1 MNKSLREKI
10 RAAPNNPGVYIFKD
24 KNNHS
29 LYIGKAANLKNR
41 LSSYLSSDE
50 SKNRFLAQDATDL
63 DIIITNS
70 DVEALTLEESL
81 IKLHKPRYNV
91 RLKDDKK
98 FPYLKI
104 TVQERFP
111 RIMFTRDIKPD
122 GSLIFGPYTNARALR
137 QTRDALCRIFK
148 LVSCAKDLSQPLTR
162 ACLEYDLGRCS
173 APCIG
178 NISEPDYA
186 ILVRKSLKFLQGQSD
201 ELEQE
206 LEKIMWEYAKQE
218 KFEAASTVRDQLIA
232 IRRISQRQQ
241 VLTSD
246 TFSKDV
252 IGFARSRN
260 TCTACLF
267 RIREGRLIA
276 KETFN
281 LKISSTSND
290 EEIASAFIR
299 LVYTHLS
306 FVPEVIVIPAT
317 PLEWDIQSHWFRER
331 GFRVRLSTGKK
342 GDDRRLL
349 KWAQKNAESELSSK
363 VLKKR
368 VPAGVFDLQNL
379 LRLDTP
385 PRWIEAFDVSN
396 LKDKFAVGSSVA
408 FQDGKPNKQ
417 RYRQYR
423 IKRTTGQND
432 VAMIYEIV
440 SRRIKDLKTQKKMP
454 DLLLIDGGRGQLTAA
469 LTALKDIQID
479 VPVYALA
486 KRYEELYDRQGN
498 VVAVP
503 ATSKTMYLLMRIRDE
518 AHRFA
523 VKYHRTM
530 RGKTVTRSVLDGI
543 RDIGKKR
550 KLMLLKHFGSVDA
563 IKKASEEEIAKV
575 TNIGRKT
582 ARNIYDSLHS

>member
-1 MNKSLREKI
+1 MNKSLQNKI
-10 RAAPNNPGVYIFKD
+10 RTAPDDPGIYIFKD
-24 KNNHS
+24 KKNHS
-29 LYIGKAANLKNR
+29 IYIGKAASLKSR
-41 LSSYLSSDE
+41 LSSYLSMDE
-50 SKNRFLAQDATDL
+50 IKNRSLARDATDL

-104 TVQERFP
+104 TRQERFP

-148 LVSCAKDLSQPLTR
+148 LVSCAKELSQPLAR
-162 ACLEYDLGRCS
+162 ACLEHNLGRCS
-173 APCIG
+173 APCTG
-178 NISEPDYA
+178 NITESDYA
-186 ILVRKSLKFLQGQSD
+186 VLVQKALKFLQGQSD
-201 ELEQE
+201 ELAQE

-241 VLTSD
+241 VVTSD

-252 IGFARSRN
+252 IGFARSRS

-276 KETFN
+276 KEAFN
-281 LKISSTSND
+281 LKIISASSD

-299 LVYTHLS
+299 LIYTHLS
-306 FVPEVIVIPAT
+306 FVPGVIVIPAV
-317 PLEWDIQSHWFRER
+317 PLEWDIQSHWFREK
-331 GFRVRLSTGKK
+331 GYTVRLSTGKK

-349 KWAQKNAESELSSK
+349 KWAQKNAESELSSRI
-363 VLKKR
+363 LKKR
-368 VPAGVFDLQNL
+368 VPAGILDLQDL
-379 LRLDTP
+379 LHLENP

-440 SRRIKDLKTQKKMP
+440 SRRIKDLKAQKKLP
-454 DLLLIDGGRGQLTAA
+454 DLLLIDGGKGQLHAA
-469 LTALKDIQID
+469 LTALKDIKIA

-486 KRYEELYDRQGN
+486 KKYEELYDRQGN
-498 VVAVP
+498 VVAIP
-503 ATSKTMYLLMRIRDE
+503 AAGKSMYLLMRIRNE

-523 VKYHRTM
+523 VKYHRRV
-530 RGKTVTRSVLDGI
+530 RGKTVTRSVLDSIPGV
-543 RDIGKKR
+543 GKKR
-550 KLMLLKHFGSVDA
+550 KLMLLKYFGSVDA
-563 IKKASEEEIAKV
+563 IKKASEEDIAK
-575 TNIGRKT
+575 TANIGRKI
-582 ARNIYDSLHS
+582 ARIIYTTLHS

>member
-1 MNKSLREKI
+1 MLRTLVEKI
-10 RAAPNNPGVYIFKD
+10 KTAPDNPGVYIFKD
-24 KNNHS
+24 KKNHS
-29 LYIGKAANLKNR
+29 LYIGKAANLKSR
-41 LSSYLSSDE
+41 LSSYLSTDE
-50 SKNRFLAQDATDL
+50 DKNRFLARDATDI

-81 IKLHKPRYNV
+81 IKLHKPRCNV

-148 LVSCAKDLSQPLTR
+148 LVSCEKDLSQPLTR
-162 ACLEYDLGRCS
+162 PCLEYNLGRCS
-173 APCIG
+173 APCTR
-178 NISEPDYA
+178 NIAEEDYA
-186 ILVRKSLKFLQGQSD
+186 VLVQKALKFLQGQSD

-206 LEKIMWEYAKQE
+206 LEKIMWKYAKQE
-218 KFEAASTVRDQLIA
+218 KFEAASAVRDQLMA

-241 VLTSD
+241 VVTSD
-246 TFSKDV
+246 TFSEDV

-260 TCTACLF
+260 ACTACLF

-281 LKISSTSND
+281 LKITSSSSD

-299 LVYTHLS
+299 LIYTHLS
-306 FVPEVIVIPAT
+306 FVPRILVIQTA
-317 PLEWDIQSHWFRER
+317 PLEWDIQSHWFREK
-331 GFRVRLSTGKK
+331 GYTVRLSIGKR

-349 KWAQKNAESELSSK
+349 KWAQKNAESELSSRI
-363 VLKKR
+363 LKKR
-368 VPAGVFDLQNL
+368 VPAGVLDLQNL
-379 LRLDTP
+379 LHLEKP

-440 SRRIKDLKTQKKMP
+440 SRRIKDLQARKKMP
-454 DLLLIDGGRGQLTAA
+454 DLFLIDGGKGQLHAA
-469 LTALKDIQID
+469 LTALRDIKID
-479 VPVYALA
+479 IPVYALA
-486 KRYEELYDRQGN
+486 KKYEELYDQQGN

-503 ATSKTMYLLMRIRDE
+503 TTGKSMYLLMRIRDE

-523 VKYHRTM
+523 VKYHRRV
-530 RGKTVTRSVLDGI
+530 RGKTITRSVLDSIPGV
-543 RDIGKKR
+543 GKKR

-563 IKKASEEEIAKV
+563 IKKASEEEIAKAAHV
-575 TNIGRKT
+575 GKKI
-582 ARNIYDSLHS
+582 ARLIYTTLHT

>member
-1 MNKSLREKI
+1 MLKSLRDKI
-10 RAAPNNPGVYIFKD
+10 KTAPGNPGVYIFKD
-24 KNNHS
+24 KKNHS
-29 LYIGKAANLKNR
+29 LYIGKAADLKSR
-41 LSSYLSSDE
+41 LSSYLGTDE
-50 SKNRFLAQDATDL
+50 SKSRFLARDAADL

-137 QTRDALCRIFK
+137 QTRDALCRIFR
-148 LVSCAKDLSQPLTR
+148 LVSCTKDLSQQLTR
-162 ACLEYDLGRCS
+162 ACLEHNLGRCS
-173 APCIG
+173 APCVGKIA
-178 NISEPDYA
+178 EKEYA
-186 ILVRKSLKFLQGQSD
+186 VLVQKALKFLRGQSD

-206 LEKIMWEYAKQE
+206 LEKIMWKYAKQE
-218 KFEAASTVRDQLIA
+218 KFEAASTVRDQLTA

-241 VLTSD
+241 IVTSD
-246 TFSKDV
+246 ALSKDV

-281 LKISSTSND
+281 LKITSASSD
-290 EEIASAFIR
+290 DEIAGAFIR
-299 LVYTHLS
+299 LIYTHLS
-306 FVPEVIVIPAT
+306 FVPSAIVIGTA
-317 PLEWDIQSHWFRER
+317 PLEWDIQSHWFRQK
-331 GFRVRLSTGKK
+331 GSGVRLSTGKK

-349 KWAQKNAESELSSK
+349 KWAQKNADSELSSR

-368 VPAGVFDLQNL
+368 VPAGVLDLQNL
-379 LRLDTP
+379 LHLEKP

-440 SRRIKDLKTQKKMP
+440 SRRIKDLQVQKKMP
-454 DLLLIDGGRGQLTAA
+454 DLLLIDGGKGQLHAA
-469 LTALKDIQID
+469 LTAIKDMKID

-486 KRYEELYDRQGN
+486 KKYEELYDRQGN
-498 VVAVP
+498 VVAIP
-503 ATSKTMYLLMRIRDE
+503 AVGKSMYLLMRIRDE

-523 VKYHRTM
+523 VKYHRKV
-530 RGKTVTRSVLDGI
+530 RGKTVTRSVLDSIPGI
-543 RDIGKKR
+543 GEKR
-550 KLMLLKHFGSVDA
+550 KRMLLKYFGSVDA
-563 IKKASEEEIAKV
+563 IKKASEEDIAKAAH
-575 TNIGRKT
+575 IGKKT
-582 ARNIYDSLHS
+582 ARVIYTTLHT

>member
-1 MNKSLREKI
+1 MNKSLRDKVK
-10 RAAPNNPGVYIFKD
+10 AAPDNPGVYIFKD
-24 KNNHS
+24 NKNHS
-29 LYIGKAANLKNR
+29 LYIGKAANLKSR
-41 LSSYLSSDE
+41 LSSYLNLDE
-50 SKNRFLAQDATDL
+50 TKNRFLARDAADL

-104 TVQERFP
+104 TLQERFP

-148 LVSCAKDLSQPLTR
+148 LVSCEKDLSQPLTR
-162 ACLEYDLGRCS
+162 ACLEYNMGRCS
-173 APCIG
+173 APCTG
-178 NISEPDYA
+178 NISDADYR
-186 ILVRKSLKFLQGQSD
+186 ILVQKSLKFLQGQSD

-206 LEKIMWEYAKQE
+206 LEKIMWKYAEQE
-218 KFEAASTVRDQLIA
+218 RFEAASTVRDQLIA

-241 VLTSD
+241 VVTSD
-246 TFSKDV
+246 TFSEDV
-252 IGFARSRN
+252 IGFARSRR

-281 LKISSTSND
+281 LKISSASSD

-299 LVYTHLS
+299 LIYTHLS
-306 FVPEVIVIPAT
+306 FVPEIIVILAT
-317 PLEWDIQSHWFRER
+317 PLDWDIQSHWFKER
-331 GFRVRLSTGKK
+331 GFKVRLSTGKK

-368 VPAGVFDLQNL
+368 VPAGVLDLQNL
-379 LRLDTP
+379 LHLNAP

-408 FQDGKPNKQ
+408 FRDGKPNKQ
-417 RYRQYR
+417 RYRHYR

-440 SRRIKDLKTQKKMP
+440 TRRIKDLKTLKKMP
-454 DLLLIDGGRGQLTAA
+454 DLLLIDGGKGQLHAA
-469 LTALKDIQID
+469 LTALKDVEID

-486 KRYEELYDRQGN
+486 KRYEELYDRKGN
-498 VVAVP
+498 VVAIP

-523 VKYHRTM
+523 VKYHRTL
-530 RGKTVTRSVLDGI
+530 RGRTVTRSVLDSIPGI
-543 RDIGKKR
+543 GAKR
-550 KLMLLKHFGSVDA
+550 KLMLLKHFGSAASV
-563 IKKASEEEIAKV
+563 KKASEEEIAKV
-575 TNIGRKT
+575 ANIGRKT
-582 ARNIYDSLHS
+582 ARRIYDALHP